1 MACAAMDN
9 HFMYTLVDMRVV
21 NDRRFLFKIAV
32 RRTPHSFSRCPCA
45 HFPVFGWCSRCF
57 SCSLNNLSFLLQR
70 GKSSRNTVLDR
81 SQHLAEQCRD
91 VVVMDSDDEFED
103 ANDDV
108 MDDDDIFGGGSGAR

>member
-1 MACAAMDN
+1 M
-9 HFMYTLVDMRVV
+9 
-21 NDRRFLFKIAV
+21 
-32 RRTPHSFSRCPCA
+32 
-45 HFPVFGWCSRCF
+45 
-57 SCSLNNLSFLLQR
+57 QR